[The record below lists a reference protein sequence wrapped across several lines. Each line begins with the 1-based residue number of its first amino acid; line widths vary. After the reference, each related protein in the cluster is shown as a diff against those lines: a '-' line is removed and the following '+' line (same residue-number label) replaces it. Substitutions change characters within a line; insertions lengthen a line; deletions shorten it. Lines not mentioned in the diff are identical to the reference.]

1 MWTKY
6 HLAEFI
12 RIAKD
17 KAVTMGHIK
26 RGDLEKALVA
36 IPDKYT
42 FDKISELM
50 DDILNQIINMRIES
64 SRLSTLRD
72 TLLPKLMSGQIKV

>member
-1 MWTKY
+1 MWTKH

-26 RGDLEKALVA
+26 RGDLEKALVT
-36 IPDKYT
+36 IPDSNVL
-42 FDKISELM
+42 DKMSEVM
-50 DDILNQIINMRIES
+50 EDILNQIINTRLES
-64 SRLSTLRD
+64 NSLSTLRD